1 MREPALRGSRRP
13 MIGPAKAKKRAS
25 REERLRAALREN
37 LKRRKAQARGRD
49 ADDPAPGRDKRS
61 STEKSGS

>member
-1 MREPALRGSRRP
+1 